1 MQTTIHAN
9 KIASP
14 TTLAV
19 LLIIVATPSVIVI
32 VVAEERE
39 AVAEESVVIYHDM
52 TSTHCAPCSPR
63 PSLLK
68 TNQEKFSG
76 RSEDANLKIWQQ
88 DI

>member
-1 MQTTIHAN
+1 MQKTIHPN

-19 LLIIVATPSVIVI
+19 LLIIVATPSVIV